1 MFDQLRADVLT
12 GRLAP
17 GSKLKLAVLGER
29 YSASLSVVR
38 EALSRLA
45 EQGLVIPHP
54 QRGFSVMPLSPEDL
68 TDLTN
73 TRIDLETL
81 AARRSVERGDLAWE
95 TRLVGAHHTLAG
107 TSAATP
113 DGEVNEDWITA
124 HRTFHHALV
133 AGCGSPRLQAL
144 ATGLRDA
151 AELYRIWSTSLTHD
165 TARDI
170 AGEHRELL
178 DLAIARDA
186 DGLAAALAAHI
197 QRTTDML
204 LRYARAR
211 PDGVRGFKRSLNGR
225 VRSRCRRRSLD
236 RHSSSGGAGAW
247 VVTPRVRSRCCG
259 TSGGRTRAAPR
270 TWRPNSAT
278 GSRAG
283 R

>member
-1 MFDQLRADVLT
+1 MFDQLRADVLA

-68 TDLTN
+68 TDLTD

-107 TSAATP
+107 TPAATP

-204 LRYARAR
+204 LRYAASEAADRA
-211 PDGVRGFKRSLNGR
+211 
-225 VRSRCRRRSLD
+225 
-236 RHSSSGGAGAW
+236 
-247 VVTPRVRSRCCG
+247 
-259 TSGGRTRAAPR
+259 
-270 TWRPNSAT
+270 
-278 GSRAG
+278 
-283 R
+283 